1 MLAGMPDPLGSGQM
15 IFEVSI
21 KQMPD
26 DVDDNRNA
34 LSKTLYKY
42 LYTIK
47 MEHTGLIDSLGRTIK
62 CQPCLVGV
70 KRNVDCSWKELF
82 SVGYLTL
89 LTLMSFT

>member
-1 MLAGMPDPLGSGQM
+1 MLAGLPDPLGSGTM
-15 IFEVSI
+15 TFEVSI

-47 MEHTGLIDSLGRTIK
+47 MVHTGLID
-62 CQPCLVGV
+62 
-70 KRNVDCSWKELF
+70 LF
-82 SVGYLTL
+82 LFAL
-89 LTLMSFT
+89 LMTNRM